1 MKREDSKHSPTHNSA
16 SSFSR
21 RDFLRGGLA
30 ASALAMGAATL
41 TGCGKPQAVANG
53 AETLAATGN
62 EELDAITARLVERVP
77 GADLPDARPIAPVE
91 PPAQWDDEADVVI
104 VGVGGGGIVATAF
117 LATQGLKVIGIE
129 KEGMVGGAS
138 RHACTF
144 ANVYGGSLD
153 QNELEFAVP
162 TFPPDVKAFM
172 RLYEQDNSY
181 SIDEPYLKN
190 MLELSGEACDWIMGQ
205 NDMNMVCLG
214 PIWHDID
221 VHEGRQNVVLGM
233 NNPTNAMEA
242 VALDAGAD
250 IRLNTPC
257 TALVYD
263 GERVVGVEIEE
274 DGKKSYVKGERGV
287 ILCAGGFGMNRD
299 LIKAYLPSAYEGT
312 VQGGPM
318 AYHTGEAF
326 RMGLGLGADFAGF
339 DSWSC
344 WEAAID
350 EETAGGDGQF
360 WHYFWHGERQLFHN
374 PWLII
379 DKRGRRQPYF
389 AQTQELFANPGG
401 QMGDLSNCAAWM
413 SAVGHRV
420 YSICDSDFATN
431 IFEKNVLLPTQSDR
445 NRIPLTDPDVLIDT
459 KGLVTADWLAEVD
472 EAVARGAVKK
482 ADTIE
487 ELADMLLLDRDVLK
501 SAVDEYNEVCEKGV
515 DDQLSTPYD
524 PSWLHAI
531 KNPPFYGA
539 ILGGQMAKTM
549 CGLRT
554 DERLQVMREDG
565 SLIGGLFANATTAG
579 GLSGEA
585 NYGCFWN
592 STVFGGVGTSWIT
605 GYIAAKSLLESAS

>member
-1 MKREDSKHSPTHNSA
+1 M
-16 SSFSR
+16 
-21 RDFLRGGLA
+21 
-30 ASALAMGAATL
+30 
-41 TGCGKPQAVANG
+41 
-53 AETLAATGN
+53 
-62 EELDAITARLVERVP
+62 
-77 GADLPDARPIAPVE
+77 
-91 PPAQWDDEADVVI
+91 
-104 VGVGGGGIVATAF
+104 
-117 LATQGLKVIGIE
+117 
-129 KEGMVGGAS
+129 
-138 RHACTF
+138 
-144 ANVYGGSLD
+144 
-153 QNELEFAVP
+153 
-162 TFPPDVKAFM
+162 
-172 RLYEQDNSY
+172 
-181 SIDEPYLKN
+181 
-190 MLELSGEACDWIMGQ
+190 
-205 NDMNMVCLG
+205 
-214 PIWHDID
+214 
-221 VHEGRQNVVLGM
+221 
-233 NNPTNAMEA
+233 
-242 VALDAGAD
+242 
-250 IRLNTPC
+250 
-257 TALVYD
+257 YD

-374 PWLII
+374 PWLVI

-554 DERLQVMREDG
+554 DERLQVMREDRLAHRRPLRKRHHRRRAVRRG
-565 SLIGGLFANATTAG
+565 ELRLFLELHRLRWRGHKLDHRLHRRQVALGKRLLTIRETPTPAAPRTQSSSPARARGAAIARLRCGRIPRAAARVRWWRLLDRPCTTADHH
-579 GLSGEA
+579 GLR
-585 NYGCFWN
+585 
-592 STVFGGVGTSWIT
+592 T
-605 GYIAAKSLLESAS
+605 AKP